1 MQKIKEEKKKAE
13 LEYLRELIEK
23 SNEANK
29 SIEKEKQKKLYMQ
42 ERDNERVRLQVIQ
55 QAMKGKEMEQKQK
68 QLYV

>member
-29 SIEKEKQKKLYMQ
+29 SIEKEK
-42 ERDNERVRLQVIQ
+42 
-55 QAMKGKEMEQKQK
+55 
-68 QLYV
+68 